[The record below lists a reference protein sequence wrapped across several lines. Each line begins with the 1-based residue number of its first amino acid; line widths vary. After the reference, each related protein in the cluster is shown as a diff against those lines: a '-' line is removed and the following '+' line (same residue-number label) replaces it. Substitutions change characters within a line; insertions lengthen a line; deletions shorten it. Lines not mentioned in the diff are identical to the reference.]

1 LEEIAMLKKI
11 LIGLAVL
18 ILGFVVV
25 VALQPS
31 EFQMERSTKIAA
43 PAADIFPLVNDF
55 HKWDSWSPW
64 AKLDPNA
71 KIGFEGPPEGEG
83 AIMTWSGNSE
93 VGEGKM
99 TLTESRPNELIK
111 TRVDIVK
118 PFAGSSTAD
127 FTFKPDGDQT
137 AVTWSVAAHHNFL
150 EKGLCLIFGGKRMMS
165 GLMDK
170 GLAQMKAAVES
181 KPSASVN

>member
-1 LEEIAMLKKI
+1 MSLEEIAMLKKI

-64 AKLDPNA
+64 AKLDPDA
-71 KIGFEGPPEGEG
+71 KISFEGPESGQG
-83 AIMTWSGNSE
+83 AAMSWAGNDK

-99 TLTESRPNELIK
+99 TVVESQPNDAVKL
-111 TRVDIVK
+111 RVDFVK
-118 PFAGSSTAD
+118 PFEGTSNSD
-127 FTFKPDGDQT
+127 FALKPGILPRLAPSLLSRGLQWWAIVCPT
-137 AVTWSVAAHHNFL
+137 HHARSHPSRSL
-150 EKGLCLIFGGKRMMS
+150 G
-165 GLMDK
+165 
-170 GLAQMKAAVES
+170 
-181 KPSASVN
+181 SASRVNLPCEG